1 MPEPTPLAVL
11 RAALPRLCEA
21 LPPTPRIDV
30 LRALPGLSYD
40 TPPGIRWHAEQG
52 FLPLHSK
59 LAAEGIAVSGGPPAA
74 GSLDA
79 DPLSPDVPDRPDAIV
94 VLPPRS
100 REEGRALLARAV
112 LEVAE
117 GGVVLGAALNDE
129 GAKSFEK
136 DLAALA
142 PLAGVI
148 TKAHGRAFWTVPRPA
163 VLDPE
168 RQARAEAWLAADAP
182 RLDAGSGLWLRPGV
196 FNEGRL
202 DGGSALLIAH
212 LPKDLRGRVADLGAG
227 SGLLSLAVL
236 EHCPGVTAL
245 ELFEAEA
252 RALDLARRNLEGAR
266 VPVGFHWHDVAAG
279 VAGDGRPRFDAIVC
293 NPPFHVGARSVPAL
307 GRAFIAAAAR
317 ALAKDG
323 QLLLVANRHLPYED
337 ELRTVFGRGE
347 ALAEQG
353 GFKVYRAWSPKAAA

>member
-1 MPEPTPLAVL
+1 VL

-21 LPPTPRIDV
+21 LPSTPRIDV
-30 LRALPGLSYD
+30 LRALPGLSYG
-40 TPPGIRWHAEQG
+40 TPADIRWRAEQG
-52 FLPLHSK
+52 FRPLHAA
-59 LAAEGIAVSGGPPAA
+59 LAAEGIAVFGGSEGIEGRGAA
-74 GSLDA
+74 GVDT
-79 DPLSPDVPDRPDAIV
+79 DRPDAII

-117 GGVVLGAALNDE
+117 GGVVLGASLNDE

-148 TKAHGRAFWTVPRPA
+148 TKAHGRAFWTAPRPA

-168 RQARAEAWLAADAP
+168 RQARAEAWLAADLP
-182 RLDAGSGLWLRPGV
+182 RRDAASGLWLRPGV

-227 SGLLSLAVL
+227 SGLLSRAVL
-236 EHCPGVTAL
+236 EHCPAVTRV

-252 RALDLARRNLEGAR
+252 RALDLARRNLDGAR
-266 VPVGFHWHDVAAG
+266 VPLAFHWHDVATG
-279 VAGDGRPRFDAIVC
+279 VCGDGARRFDAIVC
-293 NPPFHVGARSVPAL
+293 NPPFHVGARSVAAL

-323 QLLLVANRHLPYED
+323 QLLLVANRHLPYEE

-353 GFKVYRAWSPKAAA
+353 GFKVYRAWSPKAAG